1 MTEEQYQRYAAI
13 LNDVERLRRLSRTE
27 KERIIR
33 GILDTTF
40 IDLTCDWAFRHV
52 FGHNLELLKMLLNDI
67 LPEKITEV
75 IYDPNAI
82 DRTTVRDKNVI
93 MDVFCH
99 TEDGRRIVV
108 EMQKKEEND
117 FGQRMLYYGAARL
130 REQLEVGDDYEK
142 LCPVYVICFMEF
154 TLPHYG
160 VAVPQGKIM
169 FSYKMMEEQTQEPYG
184 DNWLNI
190 ILCELPRLRDDYMNQ
205 FTPQEQWFALFR
217 YLPNFASKPDWL
229 DDRFEPLLQEARTR
243 GLKSEEETQY
253 LQAMLSKEEIDKS
266 VQKIA
271 KAYLR
276 RGREEAQEEERIKHH
291 EDLLRIAKSLLASG
305 MSSEEVARHT
315 GLPLEEVQSL

>member
-13 LNDVERLRRLSRTE
+13 LNDVERLRRLSRAE

-229 DDRFEPLLQEARTR
+229 DDRFVPLLQEARTR

-276 RGREEAQEEERIKHH
+276 RGREEGREEERAKHR
-291 EDLLRIAKSLLASG
+291 EDLLRIARKMLEKGDSVEDIAVLL
-305 MSSEEVARHT
+305 E
-315 GLPLEEVQSL
+315 LPLEELQSL

>member
-1 MTEEQYQRYAAI
+1 
-13 LNDVERLRRLSRTE
+13 
-27 KERIIR
+27 
-33 GILDTTF
+33 
-40 IDLTCDWAFRHV
+40 
-52 FGHNLELLKMLLNDI
+52 MLLNDI

-229 DDRFEPLLQEARTR
+229 DDRFVPLLQEARTR

-276 RGREEAQEEERIKHH
+276 RGREEGREEERAKHR
-291 EDLLRIAKSLLASG
+291 EDLLRIARKMLEKGDSVEDIAVLL
-305 MSSEEVARHT
+305 E
-315 GLPLEEVQSL
+315 LPLEELQSL